1 MKITLFTANQRRHNF
16 FINQLSSICDE
27 LYVIQENRTIF
38 PGIFEGHYLK
48 SETIENYFKNVIK
61 AEINIFEDA
70 YIFGKNKNINLLPI
84 ANKDLNNIELK
95 SISSFLKSDIY
106 IVFGSSYIKGDL
118 INFLINYKA
127 INIHMGISPYYR
139 GTDCNFWALYDNNPH
154 LVGATIH
161 LLSKGIDSG
170 EILYHAISDIKKN
183 PFEYTMSTVK
193 SAFLSLV
200 QRIKDKTIF
209 KIKTQKQDRSKEI
222 KYTKSSDFN
231 ENVVE
236 KFLKTKVDINSKK
249 FDLSL
254 LKDPYILK

>member
-48 SETIENYFKNVIK
+48 SKTIENYFKNVIQ
-61 AEINIFEDA
+61 AEINIFEDS

-84 ANKDLNNIELK
+84 ANKDLNNIKLK
-95 SISSFLKSDIY
+95 SISPFLKSDIY

-118 INFLINYKA
+118 VNFLINYKA

-170 EILYHAISDIKKN
+170 EMLYHAISDIKKN
-183 PFEYTMSTVK
+183 PFDYTMSTVK

-222 KYTKSSDFN
+222 KYTKSSDFD
-231 ENVVE
+231 ETVVE

>member
-1 MKITLFTANQRRHNF
+1 
-16 FINQLSSICDE
+16 
-27 LYVIQENRTIF
+27 
-38 PGIFEGHYLK
+38 
-48 SETIENYFKNVIK
+48 
-61 AEINIFEDA
+61 
-70 YIFGKNKNINLLPI
+70 
-84 ANKDLNNIELK
+84 
-95 SISSFLKSDIY
+95 
-106 IVFGSSYIKGDL
+106 
-118 INFLINYKA
+118 
-127 INIHMGISPYYR
+127 
-139 GTDCNFWALYDNNPH
+139 

-254 LKDPYILK
+254 LKDPYILE